1 MMCTGRTSSS
11 QEVDFRPCSST
22 PGDEMTKVIIFQAA
36 MAIIGG
42 DMLNIVTDLPSAIFL
57 TGFAFWGVQ
66 IRKKT
71 QLSLFEHRKQR

>member
-1 MMCTGRTSSS
+1 
-11 QEVDFRPCSST
+11 
-22 PGDEMTKVIIFQAA
+22 MTKVIIFQAA